1 MITVR
6 WIERLWEA
14 KKYRQLATELLQ
26 NRPEGMVDC
35 FSAPEDA
42 VGSRAATA
50 AALSLIR
57 LDELTQSNAPLSR
70 KLLRTL
76 LACQQS
82 DGGWGG
88 LFTSALCTR
97 ALLCSQGNGVAV
109 ERAMEFFALLQK
121 PEGIWPREPVRRM
134 PADAL
139 GSALILM
146 ELGDAPVF
154 QLAVRLDAAMQWFEV
169 NVEQLDAET
178 RMIWSHARLRCSVRH
193 TRETVTLWS

>member
-35 FSAPEDA
+35 FSAPENTA
-42 VGSRAATA
+42 GSRAVTA
-50 AALSLIR
+50 AALALVR

-70 KLLRTL
+70 KLLQTV
-76 LACQQS
+76 LACQHS
-82 DGGWGG
+82 DGGWGD
-88 LFTSALCTR
+88 LFTSALCSR

-109 ERAMEFFALLQK
+109 ERAMEFFSLLQK
-121 PEGIWPREPVRRM
+121 PEGIWPREPLRRM

-154 QLAVRLDAAMQWFEV
+154 QSAIRLEAALQWFEL
-169 NVEQLDAET
+169 NADQLDAET
-178 RMIWSHARLRCSVRH
+178 RLIWSYARIRCTVRH
-193 TRETVTLWS
+193 TREAVTFWS